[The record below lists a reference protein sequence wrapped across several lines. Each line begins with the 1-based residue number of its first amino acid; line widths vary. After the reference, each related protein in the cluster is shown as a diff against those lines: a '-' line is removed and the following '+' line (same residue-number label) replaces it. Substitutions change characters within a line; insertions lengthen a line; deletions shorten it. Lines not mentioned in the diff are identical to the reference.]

1 MTANF
6 YVLLQSITLKRGLPP
21 FFPGTDPR
29 SWSGVLSKRGLSPFI
44 PIYPFLN
51 VVRPH
56 LFSPVSPD

>member
-44 PIYPFLN
+44 PSKRGLSPFI
-51 VVRPH
+51 P
-56 LFSPVSPD
+56 F